1 MTLAFIGNGDMQV
14 YGLTIKSKTMGKEKV
29 TVNDLKV
36 TLSEI
41 GVTSGLK
48 QEKIIQRLQVNGC
61 LIAMV
66 TDVLDQLIKDEQG
79 MFRMLSVQYKQEQKM
94 HYTQM
99 QDAAKKYYFHLK
111 PFNKSFFGDE
121 NICANLEDNANDIYE
136 IIKLLADH
144 TNDHKD
150 MEVIKRY
157 WEPRWALYYATKGG
171 CHGRVDHR
179 IGKAEKIT
187 ARYSRKLMNCL
198 ARFAGKTHFDIRD
211 ISSSANKLKRYDL

>member
-1 MTLAFIGNGDMQV
+1 M
-14 YGLTIKSKTMGKEKV
+14 KSEKV
-29 TVNDLKV
+29 TPEDLKLA
-36 TLSEI
+36 LSQKGI
-41 GVTSGLK
+41 GSDIK

-66 TDVLDQLIKDEQG
+66 SDVLDQLIKDEQS
-79 MFRMLSVQYKQEQKM
+79 MLKLFDVQYKQEQKM

-121 NICANLEDNANDIYE
+121 NICANLEDNANDIYD

-150 MEVIKRY
+150 MEVIKRNL
-157 WEPRWALYYATKGG
+157 RK
-171 CHGRVDHR
+171 
-179 IGKAEKIT
+179 
-187 ARYSRKLMNCL
+187 RKLN
-198 ARFAGKTHFDIRD
+198 HHIFD
-211 ISSSANKLKRYDL
+211 